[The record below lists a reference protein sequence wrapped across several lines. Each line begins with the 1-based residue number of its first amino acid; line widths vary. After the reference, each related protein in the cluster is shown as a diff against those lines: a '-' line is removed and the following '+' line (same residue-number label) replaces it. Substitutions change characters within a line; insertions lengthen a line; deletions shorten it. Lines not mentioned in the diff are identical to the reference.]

1 MMWEKQGQ
9 WMSLFILFVLILIV
23 IGGMENFGEASSED
37 SLQMVEEA
45 VRRGA
50 VLCYAIEGS
59 YPPDLDYLAQHYGLV
74 LNEEAYFYHYE
85 ILGSN
90 LMPQIGVY
98 ERW

>member
-1 MMWEKQGQ
+1 MKWEKQGR
-9 WMSLFILFVLILIV
+9 WVSLFILFVLILIV

-37 SLQMVEEA
+37 SLQLVEEA

-59 YPPDLDYLAQHYGLV
+59 YPPDLDYLARHYGLV

-85 ILGSN
+85 ILGAN